1 MKITKICAVIFSVML
16 IFTACET
23 EESLEITNPEA
34 ELKLLQ
40 PGASNIN
47 LNFNLPDNP
56 AMTIV
61 WNDQLSSDS
70 GNYTIE
76 LDESPLFESPTI
88 IGTSDSERFTLSV
101 SEFNNVVLGAGGDA
115 FEPFTVFV
123 RVSSGSV
130 SSNNI
135 SFSVSAYSEAAPII
149 TNPTEGSS
157 YVLDDATADDTILDL
172 EWNDPDFGD
181 NSSVDVS
188 YEVQFAEA
196 GTDFQTISSETID
209 DGTSLELTH
218 AELNNIALVSGIDAE
233 TNGTLDLRIIAT
245 IMMTGGN
252 MTRTSESVSINV
264 TPYNAG
270 ATPASWGIIGSG
282 YNNWGAFEDGTL
294 YTTDDPNVFVTYLTL
309 VDGEIKFRENND
321 WSSNLGDNDADGTV
335 EPDGANIAVTAG
347 TYKITLDLNN
357 NTYSL
362 EPFSLGIVGS
372 GYNAWGDGGPDA
384 KFYYDYTT
392 DTFKVGV
399 RLLDGEIKF
408 RTNNAWDTNYG
419 GTGGNLA
426 QEGANIV
433 STEGHY
439 LVTVDLNNNSYSIV
453 ESDVLGI
460 VGSGYNNWGETPDFS
475 LTEIQPDV
483 YVGDIVTL
491 VDGEIKFRVN
501 NAWDTDYGDDGLDG
515 TLEQGGADI
524 PVQAG
529 LYRVELD
536 LSTNQY
542 ALNKVQ

>member
-1 MKITKICAVIFSVML
+1 MKITKFCAIIFSLVLM
-16 IFTACET
+16 FVACEP
-23 EESLEITNPEA
+23 EDSLEITTPDA
-34 ELKLLQ
+34 ELNLLQ

-47 LNFNLPDNP
+47 LNYNLPDNP

-61 WNDQLSSDS
+61 WDDQLAEGG

-76 LDESPLFESPTI
+76 LDRNPLFENPMT
-88 IGTSDSERFTLSV
+88 IGTSDTERFTLSV
-101 SEFNNVVLGAGGDA
+101 SEFNNMVLGAGADA
-115 FEPFTVFV
+115 FEPFAVFI
-123 RVSSGSV
+123 RVISGNNI
-130 SSNNI
+130 SNNI
-135 SFSVSAYSEAAPII
+135 SFSVSAYSEAAPLI

-157 YVLDDATADDTILDL
+157 YVLNADTPDETALSF
-172 EWNDPDFGD
+172 EWDDPDFGE

-188 YEVQFAEA
+188 YEVQFAEG
-196 GTDFQTISSETID
+196 GTDFQTITSETVND
-209 DGTSLELTH
+209 DTSLDLTH
-218 AELNNIALVSGIDAE
+218 AELNNIALVSGIESE
-233 TNGTLDLRIIAT
+233 TNGALDLRVIAT
-245 IMMTGGN
+245 IEMTGGN
-252 MTRTSESVSINV
+252 MTRTSEPVSINV
-264 TPYNAG
+264 TTYNAG

-282 YNNWGAFEDGTL
+282 YNDWGAFEDGTL
-294 YTTDDPNVFVTYLTL
+294 YTTDDPNVFITYTTL

-321 WSSNLGDNDADGTV
+321 WGSNLGDNDADGTV

-392 DTFKVGV
+392 NSFKVGV

-419 GTGGNLA
+419 GTAGNLV

-433 STEGHY
+433 STAGHY

-453 ESDVLGI
+453 EDDVLGI
-460 VGSGYNNWGETPDFS
+460 VGSGYNNWGETADFS
-475 LTEIQPDV
+475 LTQIQPDV
-483 YVGDIVTL
+483 FVGDIVTL

-515 TLEQGGADI
+515 TLDPGGANI

-536 LSTNQY
+536 LATGEY
-542 ALNKVQ
+542 ALQKVQ